1 MLSRPVRTLAVVSTL
16 AMTVL
21 ASSDPAS
28 PGAQQRS
35 QGCATNFSQC
45 NGQHW
50 PHGVCCIDPTFTCQ
64 EVTQYLSLCVPKPA
78 SIRVGLYGQCGG
90 LAWRGPVDCVDDSTC
105 VVVNDY
111 YSHCFPNPASTGA
124 PTTAPTR
131 ASTTSVAPSLA
142 QDPVDCDD
150 DDDTIGFHNEDGLLT
165 NLTIDEINALYTAT
179 YLEARGPALG
189 PYAQCGGLKWAG
201 QTVCVQGFYCR
212 AQSEYFSQCVPI
224 PDLPGIPT
232 YGQCGG
238 QYWTGPTE
246 CQVGTT
252 CKVESKWYSQ
262 CLPTAY

>member
-1 MLSRPVRTLAVVSTL
+1 MDLKPRN
-16 AMTVL
+16 
-21 ASSDPAS
+21 PAS
-28 PGAQQRS
+28 FAYLRGVLHDHARI
-35 QGCATNFSQC
+35 ATDQLKQL
-45 NGQHW
+45 QH
-50 PHGVCCIDPTFTCQ
+50 Q
-64 EVTQYLSLCVPKPA
+64 NLSKKLI
-78 SIRVGLYGQCGG
+78 SIRSRNHSAVSSAGCGG
-90 LAWRGPVDCVDDSTC
+90 LDWRGPVDCVDDSTC

-131 ASTTSVAPSLA
+131 ASTSSVAPSLA